1 MVPAD
6 AVHLAQVTLESE
18 SDRMV
23 YGCRQAPGP
32 LDAVSFSADGHIR
45 SPAAVDPAAAP
56 CDPQGARLQARKKL
70 VLWHQHV
77 VGVHTQ
83 PGSRLGH
90 FDPIDVYQDLESAT
104 GLGGHWL
111 NREPQVIHQNEDSL
125 DRTNSPLFHGAAGK
139 IHASNQTRR
148 SSSQC
153 TGSRW
158 RSAA

>member
-6 AVHLAQVTLESE
+6 AVHFAQVTLESE

-45 SPAAVDPAAAP
+45 SPAAVDSAAAP
-56 CDPQGARLQARKKL
+56 CDPQGVRLQARKKR

-77 VGVHTQ
+77 VGVHAQ
-83 PGSRLGH
+83 AGSRLGH
-90 FDPIDVYQDLESAT
+90 FDAIDVYQDLESAA

-111 NREPQVIHQNEDSL
+111 NREPQDIHHQ
-125 DRTNSPLFHGAAGK
+125 TNSPLFHSAVAAL
-139 IHASNQTRR
+139 R
-148 SSSQC
+148 SS
-153 TGSRW
+153 TI
-158 RSAA
+158 